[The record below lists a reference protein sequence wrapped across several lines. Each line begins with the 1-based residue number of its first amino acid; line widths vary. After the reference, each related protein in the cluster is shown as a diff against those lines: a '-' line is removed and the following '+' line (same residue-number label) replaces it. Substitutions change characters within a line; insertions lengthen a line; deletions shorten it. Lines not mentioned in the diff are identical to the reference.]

1 MYKLTQNG
9 VINLKENKFIPNDPA
24 NKDWQE
30 YQKWLK
36 KGNTPIPEYV
46 LDEDIDKTTFTFDK
60 KIVFQ
65 KILQQKEKEL
75 LLLEKQRL
83 SQILDQYGY
92 NGLADVQFYANQTTP
107 DQEAQ
112 ALLKWYQAYDD
123 GIWNY
128 ITVNLSKITTI
139 KKLLALDLKAVE
151 EQIYQQSIKTSPL
164 P

>member
-1 MYKLTQNG
+1 MYKLTKNG
-9 VINLKENKFIPNDPA
+9 VIKLTDKAFIPNDPA

-46 LDEDIDKTTFTFDK
+46 SDEDIDKTTFTFDK

-65 KILQQKEKEL
+65 KILQQKEKGL

-92 NGLADVQFYANQTTP
+92 NGLADVQFYASQNDT
-107 DQEAQ
+107 EAQ
-112 ALLKWYQAYDD
+112 SILSWYQTYDD

-139 KKLLALDLKAVE
+139 NKLLALDLKAVE